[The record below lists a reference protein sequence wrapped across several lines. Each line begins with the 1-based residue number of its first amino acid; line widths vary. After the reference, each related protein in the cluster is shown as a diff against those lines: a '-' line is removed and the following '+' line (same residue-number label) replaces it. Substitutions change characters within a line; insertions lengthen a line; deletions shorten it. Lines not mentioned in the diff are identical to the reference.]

1 MTVVVNNASVPL
13 VRALKEMAK
22 LDGAFVSVE
31 KEDAQYP
38 KSLVKSVLKAE
49 KEIEREHRR
58 GTLKTYSSAEE
69 LFAEIGDNSH

>member
-31 KEDAQYP
+31 REDAQYP
-38 KSLVKSVLKAE
+38 KSLVKSVLKAD
-49 KEIEREHRR
+49 KEIEREHS
-58 GTLKTYSSAEE
+58 TLKTYSSAEE

>member
-49 KEIEREHRR
+49 KEIEREYS
-58 GTLKTYSSAEE
+58 TLKTYSSAEE